1 MCVLCLES
9 LILTAHDMTWD
20 THMYSTHAAI
30 LEPRSFCLL
39 IKNHSC
45 TAFCSGSAC
54 LEHAALLLVSLLVLL
69 SVWFVLGLFL
79 VKANVNVHL
88 HVGYYL
94 HSFFYA
100 WQCLKLGCKHFFFIT
115 ACMKCAHLLWD
126 KKDFIWIFFFFNIL
140 HLFIIYYIGTHDEC
154 REKTALIHV
163 HPLPFVNLAFSW
175 VPPSPWKC
183 LPSKNKHIHLWF
195 L

>member
-1 MCVLCLES
+1 MPAIPLLKMERSEYYMAIQAWALSHIMWMLETLSVHESENEWKCAVVSVQGSGYSCVSQWLRFPLYFMCVLCLES

-100 WQCLKLGCKHFFFIT
+100 WQCLKLGCKHFFFI
-115 ACMKCAHLLWD
+115 
-126 KKDFIWIFFFFNIL
+126 
-140 HLFIIYYIGTHDEC
+140 
-154 REKTALIHV
+154 
-163 HPLPFVNLAFSW
+163 
-175 VPPSPWKC
+175 
-183 LPSKNKHIHLWF
+183 
-195 L
+195 